1 MQSGDI
7 RPDNELL
14 VIFHLC
20 PACRHVNRADATRC
34 EACGAELQH
43 EDDTVPAALRVE
55 PQMPASAGAL
65 WLEDLVLP
73 TPPLAP
79 RDAAE
84 PALPPLELTLREVA
98 LPPAPSDGES
108 GGLLASTP
116 AGDPSRSPRE
126 DGLLVAES
134 TDPNGNV
141 IEVCSDIRADPDDE
155 PASRAAA
162 KAARRAAVR
171 RARLGQ
177 ATPAPGEPQAASE
190 VLVLDRE
197 DGARALLS
205 TLLGAFGFRVESAV
219 NIDQGAALCATRSFA
234 AVFVDIVLDG
244 SDGGAGVDLCKQIKQ
259 TGEPPVLV
267 LVSSQLRPVERV
279 RATLAG
285 CDGLL
290 LKPVTRGA
298 VARTLEACGLSLPAD
313 ARRA

>member
-1 MQSGDI
+1 VRCGEI
-7 RPDNELL
+7 HPDNALV

-20 PACRHVNRADATRC
+20 PACRHVNRADAPRC
-34 EACGAELQH
+34 EGCGAELQY
-43 EDDTVPAALRVE
+43 EGDTVPAALLRVE
-55 PQMPASAGAL
+55 PPTRTTAGAL

-73 TPPLAP
+73 TPPLP
-79 RDAAE
+79 PQDTTE
-84 PALPPLELTLREVA
+84 PEESPLELTLREVE
-98 LPPAPSDGES
+98 LPPAPSDDES
-108 GGLLASTP
+108 VGLL
-116 AGDPSRSPRE
+116 AGDPSGSPRDE
-126 DGLLVAES
+126 GLVGA
-134 TDPNGNV
+134 DPDSADTNGHA
-141 IEVCSDIRADPDDE
+141 IEVCTGIRTDPDDE

-171 RARLGQ
+171 RARIGQ
-177 ATPAPGEPQAASE
+177 APAAPGVPQAVPE

-205 TLLGAFGFRVESAV
+205 TLLGAFGFRVETAV

-244 SDGGAGVDLCKQIKQ
+244 SDGGAGVNLCKQIKQ

-267 LVSSQLRPVERV
+267 LVSGQLRPVERV

-285 CDGLL
+285 FDGLL
-290 LKPVTRGA
+290 LKPVTRGD
-298 VARTLEACGLSLPAD
+298 VARTLEACGLPLPAD